1 MKSLSPSQV
10 PLNRNTRRQ
19 RAAEARRKAKA
30 ENKPDPAWTPFLPA
44 SGLMTPEKRA
54 ALVKTF
60 VAQGIPEE
68 KVDEQINIAL
78 GLETYLNS
86 IYQVQVR
93 SVEEDPGADNIPIK
107 HLSIKR
113 IDKKPI
119 RDWRHLQRI
128 KNEIVGPE
136 YEAVELFP
144 AESRLVD
151 TANQYH
157 LWVFDRKGFTI
168 PLGWASQRMV
178 IDADQIDPATEV
190 VQRGLGQ

>member
-1 MKSLSPSQV
+1 MRTEPA
-10 PLNRNTRRQ
+10 PRLNRNTRRQ

-30 ENKPDPAWTPFLPA
+30 ENKPDPAWTPFVSA
-44 SGLMTPEKRA
+44 TGLMTPEKRA
-54 ALVKTF
+54 ALIETF
-60 VAQGIPEE
+60 KAQGVPEE
-68 KVDEQINIAL
+68 QVEQQIDLAL
-78 GLETYLNS
+78 RTETYLNS

-93 SVEEDPGADNIPIK
+93 SVEEDPGDENIPIK

-113 IDKKPI
+113 IDKRPI

-157 LWVFDRKGFTI
+157 LWVFDRAGFTI
-168 PLGWASQRMV
+168 PLGWASQRLV
-178 IDADQIDPATEV
+178 IDAADIDPATEV
-190 VQRGLGQ
+190 VQREFEQ